1 MKKIS
6 ELDTKSFLGASGAT
20 ANSYVLINYED
31 ATTSAPITYKASI
44 NELGKAIASDLQLY
58 AASGE
63 GAATMS
69 AGNQTYTTGTAKNFV
84 TSAEK
89 TKIANALVAN
99 DISGLASVGY
109 VTSAVANAG
118 GDSFSITQS
127 QAIPEDAVQDFGAS
141 FGMVVVTPGTASGVT
156 GELFAVGDCTAFPIN
171 MAAPFATG
179 SNSVDKGKN
188 VFTYAGSNP
197 DYAGK
202 YYVMGQ
208 NGPESVHIGV
218 DLTATYDL
226 PSDITESHVRLL
238 YTIADS
244 FGVEG
249 QIYAA
254 GESEAYPINLA
265 LPFAISDQYVDAG
278 KNIFM
283 YAGDNS
289 EYEGKFYVMDNGSPE
304 EISLGGI
311 DFISQLHDNED
322 TYSNVMTAM
331 DSSDVFHL
339 YQVNGS
345 GITEIPFAKPLDA
358 KEFYSTTQPLND
370 GNQNSTYYKPVVTGV
385 SNGGY
390 NPNGLYVV
398 HDSLS
403 YQLAPLLN
411 IPTFGVDNSGHTFLS
426 DSNGTVIGYL
436 SPTPPTT

>member
-6 ELDTKSFLGASGAT
+6 ELDTKSFLGASGAA

-31 ATTSAPITYKASI
+31 SSTQAPVTYKATI

-197 DYAGK
+197 DYEGK
-202 YYVMGQ
+202 YYVMGE
-208 NGPESVHIGV
+208 NGPEQINLGV
-218 DLTATYDL
+218 DLTATYSL
-226 PSDITESHVRLL
+226 PSNINNVSESHVRLL
-238 YTIADS
+238 FTVADS

-249 QIYAA
+249 KIYAA

-265 LPFAISDQYVDAG
+265 LPFETGNSEMIEG
-278 KNIFM
+278 KNVFM
-283 YAGDNS
+283 SAVNNS
-289 EYEGKFYVMDNGSPE
+289 AYEGKFFVMNDGSPE
-304 EISLGGI
+304 EVSLSTI
-311 DFISQLHDNED
+311 QFHDNGE

-403 YQLAPLLN
+403 YQLAPLSN
-411 IPTFGVDNSGHTFLS
+411 IPTFGVDNSGHTFLA
-426 DSNGTVIGYL
+426 NGEGTVIGYL